1 VLRAESEALLERVI
15 NEFGDIPLAPK
26 WAKVKPDGRTLADSA
41 RPKLEAMRSLA
52 VGRVAPE
59 IEGQDIDGKPMKLSD
74 NRGKVVVLC
83 FWGTWCGPCMAMVPL
98 EKALVERLKGRPF
111 VLLGIN
117 SDSDREKLKSVMAEK
132 GMTWRSW
139 WDGGRT
145 GGPIATRWDVHAWPA
160 IIVLDGKGVIRF
172 RGLPHHVAKPLDDAV
187 DSLLEEMKR

>member
-1 VLRAESEALLERVI
+1 MEETCA
-15 NEFGDIPLAPK
+15 FGHPHYCGWHSPRCHT
-26 WAKVKPDGRTLADSA
+26 PSPRHSQ
-41 RPKLEAMRSLA
+41 R
-52 VGRVAPE
+52 VGRQVPQHRSAARLPVT
-59 IEGQDIDGKPMKLSD
+59 
-74 NRGKVVVLC
+74 KVILYKN
-83 FWGTWCGPCMAMVPL
+83 GSSE

-132 GMTWRSW
+132 GMTWQSW

-145 GGPIATRWDVHAWPA
+145 GGPIATRWDVHLWPT